1 MKDKLIFHN
10 VQDLVV
16 WKKMFN
22 DLKTRITAKMKG
34 SEVTYTVTI
43 L

>member
-1 MKDKLIFHN
+1 MNEKLIFHN

-22 DLKTRITAKMKG
+22 DLKTRITAKRRG
-34 SEVTYTVTI
+34 DEVTYTVTI